1 MKRQVQKFL
10 HLTNMVVC
18 AVNPSDAD
26 AFLRAAVADL
36 AFGADARAATVAPLV
51 LLLFVLLA
59 PVAFTAFLGSAESE
73 TGVGFADVAN
83 ATRGAD
89 MSPAAAVLPAPR
101 LFEPLL
107 AMVFLFP
114 AWAEKLEGATAVVFA
129 DPADA
134 ACGVDLG
141 TAGVALPASSLF
153 VPLAVAFLFFAS
165 PAFAGS
171 TGGAAAVVLADV
183 AGAARDVDLGIAA
196 VALPASSLFLLWSA
210 AASFLLASP
219 ACAGS
224 TAGATAVVLADA
236 VGAARDVDLGIAA
249 VALPASSLFL
259 LWLAAASF
267 LL

>member
-83 ATRGAD
+83 ATRGVD

-107 AMVFLFP
+107 

-219 ACAGS
+219 AFAGS
-224 TAGATAVVLADA
+224 TAGAT
-236 VGAARDVDLGIAA
+236 
-249 VALPASSLFL
+249 
-259 LWLAAASF
+259 
-267 LL
+267 